1 MPADSAAGE
10 WRGPRSRPITPLMG
24 ALPFLK
30 MHGLGND
37 FVVIDARRAGV
48 ALGRD
53 RVRAIAARRTGIG
66 CDQLITIERSGRADA
81 FMRIHNADGGE
92 VGACGNGARCVAQLL
107 IREKAG
113 APVVI
118 ETAEGLLAAQAAH
131 ADAVTVD
138 MGPTR
143 LDWRE
148 IPLAR
153 EMDTLE
159 LDLAVPA
166 LKPVLRDPVAVG
178 MGNPHAVFFVVDAA
192 AIDLATVGPLV
203 ENHPLYPERTNVSVA
218 QVLARDRIRLR
229 VWERGVG
236 ITLACGTAACA
247 TLVAAVRRGLTERAA
262 EIVLD
267 GGPLGV
273 EWRDDGHVLMTGPV
287 ATSFSGSV
295 DPATLAAA

>member
-1 MPADSAAGE
+1 
-10 WRGPRSRPITPLMG
+10 MG

-48 ALGRD
+48 VLGRD
-53 RVRAIAARRTGIG
+53 QVRAIAARRTGIG
-66 CDQLITIERSGRADA
+66 CDQLITIERSATADA

-92 VGACGNGARCVAQLL
+92 VGACGNGARCVASLL
-107 IREKAG
+107 VREKGG

-118 ETAEGLLAAQAAH
+118 ETVEGLLRAEAAGAERM
-131 ADAVTVD
+131 TVD
-138 MGPTR
+138 MGPAR
-143 LDWRE
+143 LEWRE

-153 EMDTLE
+153 EVDTLHVP
-159 LDLAVPA
+159 LAVPA
-166 LKPVLRDPVAVG
+166 TSPILRDPVAVN
-178 MGNPHAVFFVVDAA
+178 MGNPHAVFFVADAA
-192 AIDLATVGPLV
+192 AVDLTALGPLV
-203 ENHPLYPERTNVSVA
+203 EHHSLYPERTNVSAA
-218 QVLARDRIRLR
+218 QVLTRERIRLR

-247 TLVAAVRRGLTERAA
+247 TLVAAVRRDLTARAA

-267 GGPLGV
+267 GGTLAV
-273 EWRDDGHVLMTGPV
+273 EWRADGHVLMTGPV

-295 DPATLAAA
+295 DPAALAAA